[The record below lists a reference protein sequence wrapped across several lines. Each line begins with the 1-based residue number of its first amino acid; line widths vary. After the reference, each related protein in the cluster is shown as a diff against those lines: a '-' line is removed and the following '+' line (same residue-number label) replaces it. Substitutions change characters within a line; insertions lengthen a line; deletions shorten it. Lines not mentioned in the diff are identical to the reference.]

1 MAARNFTPV
10 NQIRL
15 TNVAIV
21 RMKKGG
27 KRFELACFRN
37 KVMAWRSKTE
47 KDIDEVLQTHSIFT
61 NTSKGQL
68 AKKADLVKAFGTEN
82 EEEIVAQILEKG
94 QLQVSK
100 EERDHKNEESFQE
113 VARMV
118 AERCVNPDT
127 QRPYT
132 MTQIER
138 AMKDIHVS
146 IKPNQG
152 LKQQAL
158 EVIRQL
164 KESIPVERA
173 RMLLRVTIPS
183 THKPKSLKTTLEGLI
198 NIETEEWDD
207 GDLSLT
213 CTIDPG
219 NFRSL
224 DDHVKSGSKGEGTVE
239 ILSVTTV
246 NTTDT
251 TLE

>member
-113 VARMV
+113 VSATGL
-118 AERCVNPDT
+118 DS
-127 QRPYT
+127 
-132 MTQIER
+132 QIIVF
-138 AMKDIHVS
+138 AGC
-146 IKPNQG
+146 Q
-152 LKQQAL
+152 
-158 EVIRQL
+158 
-164 KESIPVERA
+164 
-173 RMLLRVTIPS
+173 
-183 THKPKSLKTTLEGLI
+183 
-198 NIETEEWDD
+198 D
-207 GDLSLT
+207 G
-213 CTIDPG
+213 G
-219 NFRSL
+219 
-224 DDHVKSGSKGEGTVE
+224 
-239 ILSVTTV
+239 
-246 NTTDT
+246 
-251 TLE
+251 